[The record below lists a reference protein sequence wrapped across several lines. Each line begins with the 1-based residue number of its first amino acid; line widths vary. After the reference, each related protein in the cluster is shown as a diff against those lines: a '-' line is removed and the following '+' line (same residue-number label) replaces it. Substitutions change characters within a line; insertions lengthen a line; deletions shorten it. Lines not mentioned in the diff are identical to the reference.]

1 MAYLHEGRNLPATMG
16 FPYPRKPRRES
27 TVIRQ
32 GNYPR
37 MPRRK
42 SSGIFV
48 RVAYPRKPRR
58 ESSTKGR
65 EEGRTMRMS
74 A

>member
-1 MAYLHEGRNLPATMG
+1 MRRRSPTKNPTCAKNGVHLRQEPGMPAPEIGETCVVVG
-16 FPYPRKPRRES
+16 AGALL
-27 TVIRQ
+27 RQ
-32 GNYPR
+32 GN
-37 MPRRK
+37 
-42 SSGIFV
+42 
-48 RVAYPRKPRR
+48 YPRKPRR